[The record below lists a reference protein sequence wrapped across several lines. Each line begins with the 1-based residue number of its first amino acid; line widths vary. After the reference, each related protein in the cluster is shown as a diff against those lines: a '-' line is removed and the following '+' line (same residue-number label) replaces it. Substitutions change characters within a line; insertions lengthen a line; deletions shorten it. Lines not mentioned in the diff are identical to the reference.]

1 MPERT
6 PNDADSPA
14 DGRIRPFTTPPLSV
28 PKTGAAATAASIKSF
43 VRKILLASP
52 DFPRLYADVLIHYA
66 PNSFEARILAQ
77 SYEKIVAYT
86 ERTKLMSNLKSCTHI
101 KVTGV
106 RCGSPPLRGELFCYF
121 HQRMLR
127 TVKDPASR
135 IHHHALLEDEESIQA
150 SLIEVVNSLLRG
162 TIELKRAELILRA
175 LNTAVR
181 NIRRVKFG
189 VNKSAM
195 VTEIPNYPAPP
206 LEQIDEQAAIGKARA
221 EKRAETGR
229 ARAEYMADVAAT
241 VKAGRVTVAPV
252 NAGIAASGAAHVGTD
267 AFVRPSPSTARVGTA
282 APGCPS
288 GPEVPGRSA
297 PGTAHVGTDAFVRP
311 GGPEAPGRSAA
322 PQKPMPAAAT
332 ARKPSVSVKPAP
344 TSAKTQAPTNLR
356 MEARRIAKTEAP
368 ASTTTGSSEG
378 AQECSP

>member
-1 MPERT
+1 
-6 PNDADSPA
+6 
-14 DGRIRPFTTPPLSV
+14 
-28 PKTGAAATAASIKSF
+28 
-43 VRKILLASP
+43 
-52 DFPRLYADVLIHYA
+52 
-66 PNSFEARILAQ
+66 
-77 SYEKIVAYT
+77 
-86 ERTKLMSNLKSCTHI
+86 MSNLKSCTHI

-150 SLIEVVNSLLRG
+150 SLMEVVNSLLRG

-195 VTEIPNYPAPP
+195 ITEIPNYPAPP
-206 LEQIDEQAAIGKARA
+206 LEQIDEQAAIAKSRA
-221 EKRAETGR
+221 EKRAETER

-241 VKAGRVTVAPV
+241 AATVKAGRVTVAPM
-252 NAGIAASGAAHVGTD
+252 NAGTAASGAAHLGTD
-267 AFVRPSPSTARVGTA
+267 AFVRPSGPEAPGRSAPATVHVGTA

-288 GPEVPGRSA
+288 GPEL
-297 PGTAHVGTDAFVRP
+297 
-311 GGPEAPGRSAA
+311 PGRSAA
-322 PQKPMPAAAT
+322 PPKPRPTPAAA
-332 ARKPSVSVKPAP
+332 APRKPSVSVKPAP
-344 TSAKTQAPTNLR
+344 ASAKTQAPTAAR
-356 MEARRIAKTEAP
+356 KEAPRNTKTEAQTP
-368 ASTTTGSSEG
+368 ARKKAATSESTEAPKERKNAAHRASGG
-378 AQECSP
+378 

>member
-6 PNDADSPA
+6 PSHNARS
-14 DGRIRPFTTPPLSV
+14 DGRIRPSAPESSHLSI
-28 PKTGAAATAASIKSF
+28 PKTGKTPSAQDIKSF
-43 VRKILLASP
+43 VRKILLPSP

-106 RCGSPPLRGELFCYF
+106 RCGSPTLRGELFCYF

-189 VNKSAM
+189 VNKAEM

-206 LEQIDEQAAIGKARA
+206 PEQIDEQAAIVKARA
-221 EKRAETGR
+221 EKRAEAER

-241 VKAGRVTVAPV
+241 VKAGRVSVSPV
-252 NAGIAASGAAHVGTD
+252 NAASATVGAAAAVTAHVGTD
-267 AFVRPSPSTARVGTA
+267 AFVRPSSPEVPGRSAPGTAHVGTA
-282 APGCPS
+282 A
-288 GPEVPGRSA
+288 PGRSA

-311 GGPEAPGRSAA
+311 GGPEVPGRSAP
-322 PQKPMPAAAT
+322 PQQPTPTKPAEPT
-332 ARKPSVSVKPAP
+332 PRKPSVSAKQPP
-344 TSAKTQAPTNLR
+344 TSAKTQAPTA
-356 MEARRIAKTEAP
+356 ARKEAP
-368 ASTTTGSSEG
+368 RM
-378 AQECSP
+378 